1 MIRRLMSWGWL
12 LLLAFPLTTQAEDAQ
27 QPDLLLQRIQ
37 FTDIARESGSSA
49 IPFTIAS
56 PVLHASFQATSFAP
70 PTASMRLKDL
80 VPDSERPQTKGV
92 VAASTFFKGQLT
104 TEGEVANNATNDAGI
119 PSRIDQ
125 RDDGT
130 KRMVRMALTG
140 TNGQFRYGLNYRSA
154 GRAFFNSPD
163 QTVREMWGEWGMGIT
178 KLRSSTGQTWNN
190 VDLDPTRARIQH
202 TFNRIGLAV
211 AKPAWPELSLTYTR
225 SALVSSFDPS
235 GSVPQ
240 RSQSNSME
248 AALSY
253 SGLTWNARLSSS
265 YILTSDETRGGS
277 QSTAFA
283 QALVATYRPVNTLT
297 LAPTLSYRRETQSW
311 SGATIQTPMA
321 SLSLLY
327 KQSQRLLVS
336 AMGGYTSTS
345 SSDGLIGTNSI
356 VGKGMFALHLDPIY
370 GHPTTISLEAAYT
383 NTTNRT
389 VAGLDSEDLSG
400 LVRILVA
407 SL

>member
-1 MIRRLMSWGWL
+1 MTGRLMLWGWL
-12 LLLAFPLTTQAEDAQ
+12 LLVALPLTAQAEEAQ
-27 QPDLLLQRIQ
+27 QSDLLLQRIQ
-37 FTDIARESGSSA
+37 FTDTARESGSSA
-49 IPFTIAS
+49 IPFSIAS
-56 PVLHASFQATSFAP
+56 PVLHASFQTTSFAP
-70 PTASMRLKDL
+70 PTASTRLKDL

-140 TNGQFRYGLNYRSA
+140 TNGQFRYGINYRSA
-154 GRAFFNSPD
+154 GKAFFNSPD
-163 QTVREMWGEWGMGIT
+163 QTVREMWGEWGVGIA
-178 KLRSSTGQTWNN
+178 KLRSSSGQTWNN

-225 SALVSSFDPS
+225 SALASSFDPS
-235 GSVPQ
+235 GSIPQ

-253 SGLTWNARLSSS
+253 TGLTWNARLSSS
-265 YILTSDETRGGS
+265 YILTNDETRGGS

-283 QALVATYRPVNTLT
+283 QTLVATYRPMNTLT
-297 LAPTLSYRRETQSW
+297 LAPTLSYRTETQSW

-345 SSDGLIGTNSI
+345 SSDGLIDTNSI

-389 VAGLDSEDLSG
+389 VAGLDTEDLSG

>member
-1 MIRRLMSWGWL
+1 MTRRLMSWGWL
-12 LLLAFPLTTQAEDAQ
+12 LLVALPLTAQAEEAQ
-27 QPDLLLQRIQ
+27 QSDLLLQRIQ
-37 FTDIARESGSSA
+37 FTDTARESGSSA
-49 IPFTIAS
+49 IPFSIAS
-56 PVLHASFQATSFAP
+56 PVLHASFQTTSFAP
-70 PTASMRLKDL
+70 PTASTRLKDL

-140 TNGQFRYGLNYRSA
+140 TNGQFRYGINYRSA
-154 GRAFFNSPD
+154 GKAFFNSPD
-163 QTVREMWGEWGMGIT
+163 QTVREMWGEWGVGIA
-178 KLRSSTGQTWNN
+178 KLRSSSGQTWNN

-211 AKPAWPELSLTYTR
+211 AKTAWPELSLTYTR
-225 SALVSSFDPS
+225 SALASSFDPS
-235 GSVPQ
+235 GSIPQ

-253 SGLTWNARLSSS
+253 TGLTWNARLSSS
-265 YILTSDETRGGS
+265 YILTNDETRGGS

-283 QALVATYRPVNTLT
+283 QTLVATYRPMNTLT
-297 LAPTLSYRRETQSW
+297 LAPTLSYRTETQSW

-345 SSDGLIGTNSI
+345 SSDGLIDTNSI
-356 VGKGMFALHLDPIY
+356 VGKGMVALHLDPIY

-389 VAGLDSEDLSG
+389 VAGLDTEDLSG

>member
-1 MIRRLMSWGWL
+1 MTRRLMSWGWL
-12 LLLAFPLTTQAEDAQ
+12 LLVALPLTAQAEEAQ
-27 QPDLLLQRIQ
+27 QSDLLLQRIQ
-37 FTDIARESGSSA
+37 FTDTARESGSSA
-49 IPFTIAS
+49 IPFSIAS
-56 PVLHASFQATSFAP
+56 PVLHASFQTTSFAP
-70 PTASMRLKDL
+70 PTASTRLKDL

-140 TNGQFRYGLNYRSA
+140 TNGQFRYGINYRSA
-154 GRAFFNSPD
+154 GKAFFNSPD
-163 QTVREMWGEWGMGIT
+163 QTVREMWGEGGVGIA
-178 KLRSSTGQTWNN
+178 KLRSSSGQTWNN

-202 TFNRIGLAV
+202 TFNRIGRAV

-225 SALVSSFDPS
+225 SALASSFDPS
-235 GSVPQ
+235 GSIPQ

-253 SGLTWNARLSSS
+253 TGLTWNARLSSS
-265 YILTSDETRGGS
+265 YILTNDETRGGS

-283 QALVATYRPVNTLT
+283 QTLVATYRPMNTLT
-297 LAPTLSYRRETQSW
+297 LAPTLSYRTETQSW

-345 SSDGLIGTNSI
+345 SSDGLIDTNSI

-389 VAGLDSEDLSG
+389 VAGLDTEDLSG

>member
-1 MIRRLMSWGWL
+1 MTRRLMSWGWL
-12 LLLAFPLTTQAEDAQ
+12 LLVALPLTAQAEEAQ
-27 QPDLLLQRIQ
+27 QSDLLLQRIQ
-37 FTDIARESGSSA
+37 FTDTARESGSSA
-49 IPFTIAS
+49 IPFSIAS
-56 PVLHASFQATSFAP
+56 PVLHASFQTTSFAP
-70 PTASMRLKDL
+70 PTASTRLKDL

-140 TNGQFRYGLNYRSA
+140 TNGQFRYGINYRSA
-154 GRAFFNSPD
+154 GKAFFNSPD
-163 QTVREMWGEWGMGIT
+163 QTVREMWGEWGMGIA
-178 KLRSSTGQTWNN
+178 KLRSSSGQTCNN

-211 AKPAWPELSLTYTR
+211 AKTAWPELSLTYTR
-225 SALVSSFDPS
+225 SALASSFDPS
-235 GSVPQ
+235 GSIPQ

-253 SGLTWNARLSSS
+253 TGLTWNARLSSS
-265 YILTSDETRGGS
+265 YILTNDETRGGS

-283 QALVATYRPVNTLT
+283 QTLVATYRPMNTLT
-297 LAPTLSYRRETQSW
+297 LAPTLSYRTETQSW

-345 SSDGLIGTNSI
+345 SSDGLIDTNSI
-356 VGKGMFALHLDPIY
+356 VGKWMFALHLAPIY

-389 VAGLDSEDLSG
+389 VAGLDTEDLSG